1 MSNEAGTKPVRLL
14 ASVADP
20 SEAEFACALGADIV
34 DLKDPARGALGA
46 WPEASLRRA
55 VGQIAGR
62 RPVSATVGDLPMD
75 PALLLA
81 AARRTASSGV
91 DIVKIGFFRGGDH
104 RRCAAALAAA
114 AAEGIRLVAVLMA
127 DQEPDM
133 ALIPW
138 LADAGFF
145 GVMLDTADKRAGSL
159 RRHRAEED
167 LGRFVATGRR
177 HGLLTGLAG
186 SLAVSDIAPLMVLAP
201 DYLGFRGALCRGGRT
216 ARLDAGAFAAVRA
229 AMDAAAGS
237 RSVAHGA
244 QPLVES

>member
-1 MSNEAGTKPVRLL
+1 MSYEAGAKPVRLL

-20 SEAEFACALGADIV
+20 GEAELACALGADIV

-81 AARRTASSGV
+81 AARRTAASGV
-91 DIVKIGFFRGGDH
+91 DIVKVGFFRGGDH
-104 RRCAAALAAA
+104 RRCIAALAVA

-138 LADAGFF
+138 LADAGFL
-145 GVMLDTADKRAGSL
+145 GAMLDTADKHAGSL
-159 RRHRAEED
+159 RHHLAEED
-167 LGRFVATGRR
+167 LGRFVAACRAR
-177 HGLLTGLAG
+177 GLLTGLAG
-186 SLAVSDIAPLMVLAP
+186 SLAVSDIAPLAALAP

-216 ARLDAGAFAAVRA
+216 AGLDAGAFAAVRS
-229 AMDAAAGS
+229 AMDAVAGT

-244 QPLVES
+244 RPLVES